1 MPLGSLT
8 RARRLTLR
16 ALLVALVLA
25 AVGGTAACS
34 DEDLVDTIPP
44 PRPNRGATAPS
55 IPTGPSEDS
64 TTSSTTPSKTT
75 SETTSKTTSRTS
87 TVSLVDESTAPDAST
102 STP

>member
-55 IPTGPSEDS
+55 IPSGPSEDS
-64 TTSSTTPSKTT
+64 TTSSTTT
-75 SETTSKTTSRTS
+75 SETTSRTS